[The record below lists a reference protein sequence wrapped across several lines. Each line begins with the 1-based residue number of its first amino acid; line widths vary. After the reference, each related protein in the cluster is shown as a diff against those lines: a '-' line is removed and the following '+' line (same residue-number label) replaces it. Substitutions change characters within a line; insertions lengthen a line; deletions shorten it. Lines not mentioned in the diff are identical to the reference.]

1 MSTTLEPRSTA
12 NERRTLTVAIVG
24 NPNTGKSTL
33 FNALSGGAAL
43 TGNYPGCT
51 VEKKLGRM
59 RSGECQVTLI
69 DLPGTYSLSPR
80 TLDEMVAV
88 DVLLGRQSDVG
99 HPDAVI
105 CIVDASNIERNLYL
119 VSQVLDIGLPT
130 IVVLN
135 MTDVAESRGLRINAA
150 ALSRKLGLPV
160 LETQA
165 HRKRG
170 VDELRKAILA
180 ITIHD
185 PRSTIYVTF
194 PSAFDTEAE
203 LLHTRLSAWGETD
216 FPPFLVR
223 RLLLDTGGYLETAFG
238 QQSHGVHLDATRH
251 EELLAHLRD
260 ARQRLADAGCK
271 VPAVEAR
278 VRYAWVREVL
288 DGVVTKPATR
298 PVTFSD
304 KLDHVLTRRV
314 SGLVIF
320 AALMFTVF
328 QALYS
333 WAAYLQGYCEAGQGW
348 VASQVAATISP
359 GPLRSLLIDG
369 VIAGVGGVLV
379 FLPQI
384 VILFLFIAILEDC
397 GYMAR
402 AAFLMDKLMT
412 KVGLSGKSFVPLMS
426 SFACAIPGVMA
437 TRVIENRRDRMTT
450 ILVAPLM
457 SCSARQPVYALMIGC
472 FIPATTFAGGWI
484 NLQGL
489 TLFGMTSLGAIVAVP
504 IAWLFRKTLFRG
516 EPPPFVME
524 LPTYKWPSPRIV
536 LQRVYWQAKAFVT
549 RAGTLILAVTIIVW
563 AASYFPGDHSVA
575 DKLSAQTEQMESD
588 LHDGIFI
595 NNRTRLKK
603 ERANLI
609 AERDKFSEQ
618 LQNERRGANSY
629 FLRELLNRLLGSL
642 GITLSMPKDVYELT
656 RLVEERDQQIATHDY
671 DLGRLD
677 EFLLP
682 YDRLVQD
689 LARAKSVLLEQSLL
703 GRLGHMVE
711 PAVRPLGWDWKI
723 GVGVLAS
730 FPAREVIVGTLGTI
744 YSLGGTDDPED
755 SALRSALQDA
765 TWPDGGKVYNV
776 PVAISIM
783 VFFALC
789 AQCAS
794 TLMVIRRET
803 GSWAWPAFTF
813 AYMTTLAYAGAW
825 VAYRVAMHWS

>member
-1 MSTTLEPRSTA
+1 MPYTLVPRTTEKNRRS
-12 NERRTLTVAIVG
+12 LTVAIVG

-59 RSGECQVTLI
+59 RCKDCEVTLI

-80 TLDEMVAV
+80 SLDEMVTV
-88 DVLLGRQSDVG
+88 DVLLGRQPDVG
-99 HPDAVI
+99 HPDAVV

-130 IVVLN
+130 ILVLN
-135 MTDVAESRGLRINAA
+135 MTDVAEFRGLRINAT
-150 ALSRKLGLPV
+150 ALSRKLSLPV

-170 VDELRKAILA
+170 IDELRKAIVAVTTDELPRPLEGVGSGEGRPSLG
-180 ITIHD
+180 ID
-185 PRSTIYVTF
+185 CEPRSETPAPHPLTPSPPAGARGNLF
-194 PSAFDTEAE
+194 PAAFDSETE
-203 LLHTRLSAWGETD
+203 LLRSRLSAWGETD

-238 QQSHGVHLDATRH
+238 QQSHGVHLDAARH

-278 VRYAWVREVL
+278 VRYAWVREML

-304 KLDHVLTRRV
+304 KLDRVLTHRV

-320 AALMFTVF
+320 AALMFVVF

-333 WAAYLQGYCEAGQGW
+333 WAAYLQSYCEAGQGW
-348 VASQVAATISP
+348 VSGQVAAAISP

-384 VILFLFIAILEDC
+384 VILFLFIALLEDC

-472 FIPATTFAGGWI
+472 FIPATTFAGDWI

-489 TLFGMTSLGAIVAVP
+489 TLFGMTSLGALVAVP

-536 LQRVYWQAKAFVT
+536 LQRVYWQARAFVT
-549 RAGTLILAVTIIVW
+549 RAGTLILAVTVLVW
-563 AASYFPGDHSVA
+563 AASFFPANHA
-575 DKLSAQTEQMESD
+575 DVYDLQRRLSEIELRSD
-588 LHDGIFI
+588 LTDEA
-595 NNRTRLKK
+595 R
-603 ERANLI
+603 
-609 AERDKFSEQ
+609 SE
-618 LQNERRGANSY
+618 LAAP
-629 FLRELLNRLLGSL
+629 L
-642 GITLSMPKDVYELT
+642 
-656 RLVEERDQQIATHDY
+656 
-671 DLGRLD
+671 LD
-677 EFLLP
+677 E
-682 YDRLVQD
+682 Q
-689 LARAKSVLLEQSLL
+689 ARVSAALLERSWL
-703 GRLGHMVE
+703 GQAGHLIE

-765 TWPDGGKVYNV
+765 TWPDGRKVYNV
-776 PVAISIM
+776 PVALSVM

-803 GSWAWPAFTF
+803 GNWGWPAFTF
-813 AYMTTLAYAGAW
+813 AYMTALAYAGAW
-825 VAYRVAMHWS
+825 IAYRVAMAFA